1 MRLVRTP
8 YSSIIMEPLEWIA
21 LAALI
26 VSSGFMTYNSIQTNK
41 ANKQAL
47 AQQKELMMEQAPLTM
62 AGYEKAGINPY
73 ASDASGFAMSSA
85 NTPPVTAPTLDSG
98 IFQNVLG
105 SAMNYSKTGADVKV
119 DAAQVES
126 LMSGVAVNK
135 VTATKLAKECK
146 VLDQTLANA
155 KEEMKLIAAKV
166 KTEGYFQDQAQ
177 ANTNLLGEKAL
188 SEVENRNL
196 LKAKVDETKASQAK
210 ILSERDV
217 NKYNLQYILPKT
229 SSQLEKLCRK
239 MDIDYEQAKVVFAD
253 SVNKLMLS
261 TADVERVY
269 IGLENELKK
278 LASQANTERLKAAAA
293 EMREQKR
300 FNTKSREYSNEYQDW
315 LFDLFDCLGMTVDEL
330 TNIVDVVKLLG
341 AQGLLEK

>member
-1 MRLVRTP
+1 MF
-8 YSSIIMEPLEWIA
+8 
-21 LAALI
+21 LAAFIL
-26 VSSGFMTYNSIQTNK
+26 STGFSVYNSVQTNK

-47 AQQKELMMEQAPLTM
+47 AQQKELMMQQAPLTM

-73 ASDASGFAMSSA
+73 AADSSGFAMSSV
-85 NTPPVTAPTLDSG
+85 NTPSVNPSLLDTG
-98 IFQNVLG
+98 AYQNLLG
-105 SAMNYSKTGADVKV
+105 SALNFSKTKADVKV

-126 LMSGVAVNK
+126 LMSGVQVNK

-155 KEEMKLIAAKV
+155 KEEMKLIVAKV
-166 KTEGYFQDQAQ
+166 KTEGYMQDQAQ

-196 LKAKVDETKASQAK
+196 LKAKVDETKANQAK

-217 NKYNLQYILPKT
+217 NQYNLQYILPKT
-229 SSQLEKLCRK
+229 SEQLKKVCRK
-239 MDIDYEQAKVVFAD
+239 MDIDYEQAKVFFAD

-300 FNTKSREYSNEYQDW
+300 FKTKSREYSNEYQDW

-330 TNIVDVVKLLG
+330 TDIVDVVKLLG
-341 AQGLLEK
+341 AKGLLEK

>member
-1 MRLVRTP
+1 MF
-8 YSSIIMEPLEWIA
+8 
-21 LAALI
+21 LAAFIL
-26 VSSGFMTYNSIQTNK
+26 STGFSVYNSVQTNK
-41 ANKQAL
+41 ANKQAF
-47 AQQKELMMEQAPLTM
+47 AQQKELMMQQAPLTM

-73 ASDASGFAMSSA
+73 AADSSGFAMSSV
-85 NTPPVTAPTLDSG
+85 NTPSVNPSLLDTG
-98 IFQNVLG
+98 DYQNLLG
-105 SAMNYSKTGADVKV
+105 SALNFSKTKADVKV

-126 LMSGVAVNK
+126 LMSGVQVNK

-166 KTEGYFQDQAQ
+166 KTEGYMQDQAQ

-196 LKAKVDETKASQAK
+196 LKAKVDETKANQAK

-217 NKYNLQYILPKT
+217 NQYNLQYILPKT
-229 SSQLEKLCRK
+229 SEQLKKVCRK
-239 MDIDYEQAKVVFAD
+239 MDIDYEQAKVFFAD

-278 LASQANTERLKAAAA
+278 LASQANTERLKAAAD

-300 FNTKSREYSNEYQDW
+300 FKTKSREYSNVYQDW

-330 TNIVDVVKLLG
+330 TDIVDVVKLLG
-341 AQGLLEK
+341 AKGLLEK